1 MKTLLILTVL
11 SFSQIVLAGTGH
23 FHPTQIVKC
32 SAECTQED
40 ATGVAA
46 KSLDYLIQ
54 KGKVPSSWSAI
65 PLEKVEK
72 KQFKKGPEWV
82 LTFVDKTQ
90 PANKQRLFVF
100 ITMKGWLSGSNYTGE

>member
-11 SFSQIVLAGTGH
+11 SFSQIILAGTGH
-23 FHPTQIVKC
+23 FHPKQIVKC
-32 SAECTQED
+32 NAECTQEE
-40 ATGVAA
+40 AAGVAT
-46 KSLDYLIQ
+46 KSLNHLIQ
-54 KGKVPSSWSAI
+54 KGKIPSSWASI
-65 PLEKVEK
+65 PLEKTEK